1 MNDVKVLISFG
12 AAGGGFEL
20 AWAIKHDLDE
30 ILGNGS
36 TYLDAIFLSDDEH
49 TRLTW
54 SEQLGI
60 WKMSNDNWLRHY
72 VDAMNSCKSMLFIIT
87 EEWLESYYCWDEFLQ
102 FLKTPNCKPFFL
114 ITEQA
119 FKKLENG
126 GCKELSNGGNVLV
139 QDITSLK
146 EVIERNVY
154 YFISEENSLND
165 YEWRISDTIVYR
177 YNTKYS
183 LLSGD
188 SQHLISN
195 IVSSVS

>member
-36 TYLDAIFLSDDEH
+36 TYLDAISLSDDAH
-49 TRLTW
+49 TRFTW

-60 WKMSNDNWLRHY
+60 WKMSNDNWFKHY

-87 EEWLESYYCWDEFLQ
+87 KEWLESYYCWDEFLQ
-102 FLKTPNCKPFFL
+102 FRKTPNCKPFFL

-119 FKKLENG
+119 FKKLGNG
-126 GCKELSNGGNVLV
+126 GLKKLSNSGKVLV
-139 QDITSLK
+139 QDKTVLK
-146 EVIERNVY
+146 EVIEGNVY
-154 YFISEENSLND
+154 YFISEENSPNA